1 MDELKELAGKT
12 EINNL
17 RIDEVIREMDTERDY
32 VVSLRRFFMKTRNFQ
47 GKNSLQPIELKKN

>member
-1 MDELKELAGKT
+1 M
-12 EINNL
+12 NNL

>member
-17 RIDEVIREMDTERDY
+17 RIDEVIREIDTERDY
-32 VVSLRRFFMKTRNFQ
+32 VVSLRRFF
-47 GKNSLQPIELKKN
+47 L